1 MVSENPVTGDSY
13 ITILVEDDHLS
24 DYFNQNSKK
33 DNRVRWLESQY
44 SDTRGDKQGWRMR
57 QYHDFIGVVNTHFM
71 MTDYQKDRVWFLVQ
85 RVGDLQFFHRTASYE
100 EIILAL
106 CFWVMRKDGRRVEFK
121 DRRPRRAFNDFV
133 DKVGLCEEVYLK
145 VAEKVGFLKEIGG

>member
-1 MVSENPVTGDSY
+1 MTGDSY

-71 MTDYQKDRVWFLVQ
+71 MTDYQKDEVWEVIQKVDNLK
-85 RVGDLQFFHRTASYE
+85 FFHRTASYE
-100 EIILAL
+100 VIVLAL
-106 CFWVMRKDGRRVEFK
+106 CVGVMKKDKREISFKKRLPRKAFGFVEE
-121 DRRPRRAFNDFV
+121 
-133 DKVGLCEEVYLK
+133 VGLCEEDYLK
-145 VAEKVGFLKEIGG
+145 IMEKFAFMKIPV